1 MCVYS
6 HFAGQSVGRSFS
18 GSDASIVVLAVLFAL
33 ALVVIICVAL
43 IVPTSIVALDVVSR
57 VRQKHAFFSLVT

>member
-6 HFAGQSVGRSFS
+6 HFADQSVGRSFS

-33 ALVVIICVAL
+33 ALV
-43 IVPTSIVALDVVSR
+43 
-57 VRQKHAFFSLVT
+57 